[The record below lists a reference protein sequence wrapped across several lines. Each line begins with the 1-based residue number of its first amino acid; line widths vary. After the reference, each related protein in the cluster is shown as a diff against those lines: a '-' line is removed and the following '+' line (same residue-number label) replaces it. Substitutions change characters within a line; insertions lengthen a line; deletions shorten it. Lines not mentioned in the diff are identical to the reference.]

1 MKILGRTTS
10 KITKNQNV
18 KNVPR
23 LEITEEVLIH
33 CNIVYKEYQ
42 PDSRVL
48 YKFVHMHISLKI
60 FLKIF
65 NSEFSYIAVW
75 FTDQNSKPFEIED
88 KINTTLDIN

>member
-1 MKILGRTTS
+1 MKILGSTES
-10 KITKNQNV
+10 KITKNRNV
-18 KNVPR
+18 KNVPH

-42 PDSRVL
+42 PDSKVL
-48 YKFVHMHISLKI
+48 YNFVPMHISLKI

-75 FTDQNSKPFEIED
+75 LTAQNSKPLEIED